1 MLVFRRKWR
10 RPLKSRAPASL
21 ILLGAACV
29 LGCARPPASGA
40 RRVDSFA
47 LGGWTLRELQPG
59 DNAARQ
65 AALDSISRGGRVAIV
80 RRERT
85 FEGDPAPWYLLA
97 DGDRVR
103 ILFDLRRDRWSERRS
118 RTLWERRVDSVTLG
132 YATELPEP
140 GPEYAAL
147 SREAART
154 SLRSLFLLGW
164 AGDRV
169 VVAF

>member
-10 RPLKSRAPASL
+10 RALESRALASV
-21 ILLGAACV
+21 IFVAAASV
-29 LGCARPPASGA
+29 LGCVRPPASGA
-40 RRVDSFA
+40 RRADSLA
-47 LGGWTLRELQPG
+47 LAGWTPRELQPG

-65 AALDSISRGGRVAIV
+65 AALESISRGGRVAIV

-97 DGDRVR
+97 DGDRIR
-103 ILFDLRRDRWSERRS
+103 ILFDLRRDRWSEQSS
-118 RTLWERRVDSVTLG
+118 RTLWETRVDSVTLG

-140 GPEYAAL
+140 GREYAAL
-147 SREAART
+147 SRAAART

-164 AGDRV
+164 ARGRV
-169 VVAF
+169 AAAF